1 MASFTDTTKSC
12 DNSSELS
19 VNLFELYFINE
30 DKTRVV
36 QVCQQCGGGD
46 GWKQGDGGKFPVC
59 VDGDDWQTIPVRDF
73 TIDRLMSYY
82 DVDIIVRVDRSNIIT
97 AAADSATSNNNNK
110 QKTEFLVSV
119 AKSRLVEAD
128 EVLWRQLQKL
138 TQRNDFS
145 DHIIETGEYHDR
157 WPLHELVFT
166 NRNNT
171 IIMYYTG
178 EVITNP
184 VTSDSVNA
192 A

>member
-1 MASFTDTTKSC
+1 
-12 DNSSELS
+12 
-19 VNLFELYFINE
+19 
-30 DKTRVV
+30 
-36 QVCQQCGGGD
+36 
-46 GWKQGDGGKFPVC
+46 
-59 VDGDDWQTIPVRDF
+59 
-73 TIDRLMSYY
+73 MSYY